1 MPEGEIIDGIDC
13 QHAVVAPASAG
24 MGLVA
29 PTGGHYG
36 FALTEIIQGIRS
48 QPSGITNGRFLCRT
62 GGGIGDGHVSVL
74 IHCDAGHPP
83 PQTIIAIRPAL
94 LLHRRSGEIAASNIH
109 LIPANGSWPVR
120 VIQNNSLGRP

>member
-1 MPEGEIIDGIDC
+1 
-13 QHAVVAPASAG
+13 

-36 FALTEIIQGIRS
+36 LSALTEIYLADRK
-48 QPSGITNGRFLCRT
+48 PAVRHNDGRFLRRA
-62 GGGIGDGHVSVL
+62 GGGIADGHVSVL

-94 LLHRRSGEIAASNIH
+94 LLY
-109 LIPANGSWPVR
+109 PA
-120 VIQNNSLGRP
+120 